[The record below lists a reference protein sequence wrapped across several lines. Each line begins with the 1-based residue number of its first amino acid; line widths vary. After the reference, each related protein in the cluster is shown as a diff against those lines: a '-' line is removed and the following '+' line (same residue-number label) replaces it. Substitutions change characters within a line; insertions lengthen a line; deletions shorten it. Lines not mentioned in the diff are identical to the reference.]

1 MERGHRRGINQYRG
15 FRFVP
20 PCVVLETCNEAVHQ
34 SMLSRTMQRR
44 CCYFE
49 DSGPFRPQIS
59 ETEPDKLV
67 SVCFICPA
75 RACVVVD
82 ASPIDGI
89 YKGLGDCKN
98 VLRQKSLRSSEAK
111 ASRSLRDGD
120 HQLLSEVLIRS
131 EAARNVELIATNL
144 CDRWSVVT
152 ARNAKGDDGTVRA
165 HKQVW
170 DVGKPFVAELL

>member
-1 MERGHRRGINQYRG
+1 
-15 FRFVP
+15 
-20 PCVVLETCNEAVHQ
+20 
-34 SMLSRTMQRR
+34 MLSRTMQRR

-59 ETEPDKLV
+59 ETEHDKLV
-67 SVCFICPA
+67 SVCFISLA

-152 ARNAKGDDGTVRA
+152 ARNATGDDGTVRA